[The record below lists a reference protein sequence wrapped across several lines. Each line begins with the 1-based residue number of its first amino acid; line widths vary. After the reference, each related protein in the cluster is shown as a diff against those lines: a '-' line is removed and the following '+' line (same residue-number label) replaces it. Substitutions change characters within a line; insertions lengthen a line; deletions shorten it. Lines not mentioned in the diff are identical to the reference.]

1 MIYKHKDTNRFVELV
16 SSGNN
21 YCIIIALKL
30 FSELKINPSKSIS
43 LEDIYE
49 AYSTMGKVFK
59 GGKKEFKKFF
69 KKSSPEEAKKNGY
82 MLVPDLMKEE
92 VKERLESSIYAIL
105 NDSENVVRNSLMR
118 EHREQEEEMRQYADK
133 HNK

>member
-1 MIYKHKDTNRFVELV
+1 
-16 SSGNN
+16 
-21 YCIIIALKL
+21 
-30 FSELKINPSKSIS
+30 
-43 LEDIYE
+43 
-49 AYSTMGKVFK
+49 MGKVFK

-92 VKERLESSIYAIL
+92 VKERLEGSIYAIL

-118 EHREQEEEMRQYADK
+118 EHREQEEEMKKYADK
-133 HNK
+133 HNE